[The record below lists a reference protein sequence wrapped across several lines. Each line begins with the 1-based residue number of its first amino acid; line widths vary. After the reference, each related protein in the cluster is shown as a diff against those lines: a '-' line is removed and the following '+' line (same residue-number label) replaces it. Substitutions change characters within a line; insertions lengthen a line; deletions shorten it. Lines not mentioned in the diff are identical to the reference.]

1 MKKRKGKD
9 ESPEGATTPASA
21 ADAARAPR
29 AKRTPR
35 VSSPVEL
42 AAVLRAVAAP
52 TATVPA
58 SDVAPAEPG
67 APVDDPTVPAGSQDI
82 EEYAIVLQRRL
93 EATAPVVE
101 EDDGDAFADTRA
113 LRDRM
118 KEGRGVVSLLM
129 FRIGHELFATDLA
142 SIEEAVEL
150 PEIHPLPEMPA
161 AMLGAFDLRGRLTPV
176 FSPAH
181 VIGVPLRG
189 AATAALVV
197 RSDGHRVGLA
207 VDDVEDVLQVDLA
220 SVREA
225 PGIDATDGVLLG
237 VAHHG
242 SNLVALLDAE
252 ALVAGCVNGT
262 ATENA

>member
-1 MKKRKGKD
+1 MRKRKGKE
-9 ESPEGATTPASA
+9 ESPDGAKTPASA
-21 ADAARAPR
+21 EDAVRAARAR
-29 AKRTPR
+29 RKPR

-42 AAVLRAVAAP
+42 AAALRADAAP
-52 TATVPA
+52 NATPAPEVP
-58 SDVAPAEPG
+58 SREPQ
-67 APVDDPTVPAGSQDI
+67 APVGDPAVPGGSQDI

-93 EATAPVVE
+93 EAAAPVVE
-101 EDDGDAFADTRA
+101 EDDGDAFMDTRA
-113 LRDRM
+113 LRDRV

-142 SIEEAVEL
+142 SVEEAVEL
-150 PEIHPLPEMPA
+150 PEIHHLPEMPA

-189 AATAALVV
+189 AATAALLV
-197 RSDGHRVGLA
+197 RADGHRVGLA

-220 SVREA
+220 RVREA

-242 SNLVALLDAE
+242 PHLVALLDAE

>member
-1 MKKRKGKD
+1 MKKRKGKE
-9 ESPEGATTPASA
+9 ESPDGAKTPASA
-21 ADAARAPR
+21 EDAVRAPR
-29 AKRTPR
+29 AKRKPR

-42 AAVLRAVAAP
+42 AAALRADAAP
-52 TATVPA
+52 KATPAPEVP
-58 SDVAPAEPG
+58 SSEPQ
-67 APVDDPTVPAGSQDI
+67 APVGDPALPGGSQDI

-93 EATAPVVE
+93 EAAAPVVE
-101 EDDGDAFADTRA
+101 EDDGDAYLDTHA
-113 LRDRM
+113 LRDRI

-142 SIEEAVEL
+142 SVEEAVEL
-150 PEIHPLPEMPA
+150 PEIHHLPEMPA

-189 AATAALVV
+189 AATAALLV
-197 RSDGHRVGLA
+197 RADGHRVGLA

-242 SNLVALLDAE
+242 PHLVALLDAE

>member
-1 MKKRKGKD
+1 MKKRKGKE
-9 ESPEGATTPASA
+9 ESPDGAKAPAE
-21 ADAARAPR
+21 DAVRAPR
-29 AKRTPR
+29 AKRKPR

-42 AAVLRAVAAP
+42 AAALRADAAP
-52 TATVPA
+52 RAIEPAPEVP
-58 SDVAPAEPG
+58 SSEPQ
-67 APVDDPTVPAGSQDI
+67 APVGDPAVAAGSQDI

-93 EATAPVVE
+93 EAAAPVVE

-113 LRDRM
+113 LRDRI

-142 SIEEAVEL
+142 SVEEAVEL
-150 PEIHPLPEMPA
+150 PEIHHLPEMPA

-189 AATAALVV
+189 AATAALLV
-197 RSDGHRVGLA
+197 RANGHRVGLA
-207 VDDVEDVLQVDLA
+207 VNDVEYVLQVELA

-225 PGIDATDGVLLG
+225 PGNDATDGLLLG

-242 SNLVALLDAE
+242 PHLVALLDAE